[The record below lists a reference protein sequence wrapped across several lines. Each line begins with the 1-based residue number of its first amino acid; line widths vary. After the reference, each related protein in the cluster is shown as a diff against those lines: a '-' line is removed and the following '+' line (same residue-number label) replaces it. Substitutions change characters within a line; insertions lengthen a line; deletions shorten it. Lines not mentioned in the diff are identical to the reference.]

1 MASGL
6 VSLRSRRWRA
16 VSRAAELLE
25 RRGTVLLALIAL
37 LSLPASAD
45 PERSEGRSLLLFPVQ
60 SHWLSAPLAQKAT
73 AALDESLVGAGFA
86 VTVYD
91 PASPIFRPLPTDT
104 PEMPAL
110 FALDAR
116 VQASVTAALSES
128 NAEVALKVGFQGTV
142 SRQSVNL
149 EFRAPISENGNKERA
164 LADLARQVAA
174 ALTPEV
180 WARAAADEEGR
191 KKAAAARY
199 ADGQKAMQEPDGYLA
214 ASDEFE
220 AAIFGDPSS
229 PAYLVAAAEAQAT
242 QGNWDS
248 ALVKLRS
255 AASLAPTDVSI
266 LLRQGDVALLAGRA
280 EQAAGAF
287 RVAQG
292 IHPFDLQALEGLA
305 RSARALGRFDQA
317 VGYYATL
324 VAHLPGLGPEQ
335 AYLIPPP
342 APGVLPPT
350 ALPPSPPWESE
361 LKPATLPRLLAQAP
375 DGTVRLAGTPEDEL
389 PRELGLLY
397 LAAGEPAQGVRYLLS
412 YHEKADRPA
421 YTQGQYAIAAAGMDA
436 EAEAVAREAPA
447 VLSARDLN
455 EASDDEAE
463 ETLDGLHT
471 RSDNLATVGE
481 RVKPPDDLD
490 AAHRYRALA
499 YNLLN
504 QSGFEAL
511 FYVRTGDPDRLR
523 RAEFWRKAYREAR
536 AQALEL
542 EAATRE
548 GSGE

>member
-73 AALDESLVGAGFA
+73 AALNESLLRAGFA
-86 VTVYD
+86 VTLYD
-91 PASPIFRPLPTDT
+91 RSSPIFRPMRTDT
-104 PEMPAL
+104 PAIAAL

-116 VQASVTAALSES
+116 VQASLTAALSES
-128 NAEVALKVGFQGTV
+128 NSEVGLKVKVLGTV
-142 SRQSVNL
+142 STRSASL
-149 EFRAPISENGNKERA
+149 EFKAPVADDRERVVG
-164 LADLARQVAA
+164 DLARQVAA

-180 WARAAADEEGR
+180 WARAGADEEGR
-191 KKAAAARY
+191 KKAAAERY
-199 ADGQKAMQEPDGYLA
+199 ADGEKAMQQPDGYLA
-214 ASDEFE
+214 ASDDFE
-220 AAIFGDPSS
+220 GAIFGDPSN
-229 PAYLVAAAEAQAT
+229 PAYLVAAAETQTA
-242 QGNWDS
+242 QGNYDG
-248 ALVKLRS
+248 ALVRLRS
-255 AASLAPTDVSI
+255 AVSLAPNDVSI

-280 EQAAGAF
+280 EQAEGAF

-350 ALPPSPPWESE
+350 APPPSPPWESE
-361 LKPATLPRLLAQAP
+361 LKPAALPRLLAQAP

-436 EAEAVAREAPA
+436 EAEAVAREVPA
-447 VLSARDLN
+447 ALSARDLN
-455 EASDDEAE
+455 EVSDDEAE
-463 ETLDGLHT
+463 EKLDGLHT

-481 RVKPPDDLD
+481 RARPPDDLD
-490 AAHRYRALA
+490 AAHRYRVLA